1 VSIKAVLPLDVAHGS
16 LGSLASRLSRILGG
30 TTRVD
35 LVAPLGYESLIM
47 TAHTPDLVLGG
58 RGGGGAAKGLLRGS
72 GAEMISPELRIEV
85 DAHTVHMVFAG
96 QVLLP
101 VTEGETLHLTG
112 KLKVDATAQTLVL
125 EAGTKP

>member
-1 VSIKAVLPLDVAHGS
+1 MKTYLRDIFAILPACYHSGEN
-16 LGSLASRLSRILGG
+16 LGG

-72 GAEMISPELRIEV
+72 GAEMISP
-85 DAHTVHMVFAG
+85 
-96 QVLLP
+96 
-101 VTEGETLHLTG
+101 
-112 KLKVDATAQTLVL
+112 
-125 EAGTKP
+125 